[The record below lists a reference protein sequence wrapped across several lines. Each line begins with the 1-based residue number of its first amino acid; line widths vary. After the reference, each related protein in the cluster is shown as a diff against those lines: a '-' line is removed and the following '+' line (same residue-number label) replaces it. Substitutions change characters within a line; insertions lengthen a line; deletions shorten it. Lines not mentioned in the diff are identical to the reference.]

1 MKPAK
6 PIKRNAAI
14 VEFSRDHHFS
24 LLLVWKI
31 REGIKKAIACDRISH
46 YVLHFYETEL
56 SPHFHNEEI
65 LLFSKI
71 AIDNNLRNTA
81 EADHAAIGRL
91 VATLQKNP
99 SDQKLLLQ
107 IADVLEKHIRFEE
120 RQLFNYLQEAIPEN
134 ELAAIA
140 LKLKNREHE
149 PESAWSDPFWEK
161 NKKG

>member
-1 MKPAK
+1 MKPTQ
-6 PIKRNAAI
+6 PIKRNEAI
-14 VEFSRDHHFS
+14 VEFSRDHHYS

-31 REGIKKAIACDRISH
+31 REGIKKTITPERISN

-56 SPHFHNEEI
+56 SPHFQNEEN
-65 LLFSKI
+65 LLFNKI

-107 IADVLEKHIRFEE
+107 IADLLEKHIRFEE
-120 RQLFNYLQEAIPEN
+120 RQLFNYLQETIPEN
-134 ELAAIA
+134 EMAAIA
-140 LKLKNREHE
+140 LQLKDREHE
-149 PESAWSDPFWEK
+149 DESAWPDPFW
-161 NKKG
+161 KK